1 MISRAE
7 QYANWVL
14 DPANANK
21 TGKLIKLAAKRFVSD
36 LAREDLIWDEA
47 ESMRIVN
54 FAEKYCCLW
63 EDKWRG
69 EPVKIIDWMAF
80 IFQQIYG
87 WKYKATGLR
96 RVRKVY
102 VQVAKKNGKTTIA
115 GVLNNFHLFADSKVQ
130 TPKIF
135 VGANNEDQAK
145 ICVNISGKLIEQSPA
160 LYEFVEDGE
169 VNLFKYKENI
179 VNIVHKSRDG
189 FIKPLSKEA
198 TSSTSSAAG
207 GKHGFNPSLGV
218 IDEYAM
224 ADTDGLL
231 NALESG
237 QAARQE
243 PLIFCITT
251 AGFKMNGPC
260 FQQLRKSGIEL
271 LEGIVKD
278 DSYLP
283 FIFEMD
289 KDDNLDDRDVWN
301 KCNPNLG
308 ISVFP
313 EFLESRLNAAKNEG
327 GSKMIYVRTLNFNQ
341 WCETPEVWIPIE
353 TWNLNY
359 HGFSIKDLYGLEC
372 YGGLD
377 IVSGLSMNA
386 FVLFFPN
393 FKNDLHAVLP
403 LFWCPSDAIRSSQLR
418 VDFQSWAD
426 EGLINICEGN
436 VVENDFAYN
445 LIMDHISKFN
455 VECISFNITLQNH
468 DLVQGLVRA
477 GVNVNPISQ
486 GYRSQSTPTRTWEEL
501 MTGKQIEHFNNPVLS
516 WMNVNT
522 QISRNRDG
530 DIRVQKLGGMNAGIT
545 ASIQALAQW
554 KISMS
559 NDTNDKTIES
569 W

>member
-1 MISRAE
+1 VSRAE
-7 QYANWVL
+7 QYAKWVL
-14 DPANANK
+14 DPANDKK
-21 TGKLIKLAAKRFVSD
+21 TGRFIKLAAQRFLSD
-36 LAREDLIWDEA
+36 LERTDIYFDEVQA
-47 ESMRIVN
+47 NKIVN

-69 EPVKIIDWMAF
+69 QPVQIIDWMAF

-87 WKYKATGLR
+87 WHYKETGLR

-115 GVLNNFHLFADSKVQ
+115 GVLNNFHLFADKKVS

-160 LYEFVEDGE
+160 LYSFVEDNE

-179 VNIVHKSRDG
+179 VNIVHKTRDG
-189 FIKPLSKEA
+189 FIKALSKEA
-198 TSSTSSAAG
+198 SSSTSAAAG

-260 FQQLRKSGIEL
+260 YQQLRKTGIQL
-271 LEGIVKD
+271 LEGVIKD
-278 DSYLP
+278 DNYLP
-283 FIFEMD
+283 FIFEID
-289 KDDNLDDRDVWN
+289 KDDNLDDRDVWH
-301 KCNPNLG
+301 KCNPNIG

-327 GSKMIYVRTLNFNQ
+327 GSKMVDVRTLNFNQ
-341 WCETPEVWIPIE
+341 WCETPEVWIPSDI
-353 TWNLNY
+353 WNANH
-359 HGFSIKDLYGLEC
+359 HGYKVEDLYGLEC

-377 IVSGLSMNA
+377 IVSGLSMNS

-393 FKNDLHAVLP
+393 FRNGIHAVLP
-403 LFWCPSDAIRSSQLR
+403 LFWCPSDAIRSSNIR
-418 VDFQSWAD
+418 VDFESWAD
-426 EGLINICEGN
+426 QGLINICDGN
-436 VVENDFAYN
+436 VVENDYAYN
-445 LIMDHISKFN
+445 LIMEWMGKFN
-455 VECISFNITLQNH
+455 VDSISFNVSLQNH
-468 DLVQGLVRA
+468 DVVQSLVKSGI
-477 GVNVNPISQ
+477 NVNPISQ
-486 GYRSQSTPTRTWEEL
+486 GYRSQSVPTKNWEEL
-501 MTGKQIEHFNNPVLS
+501 LTGKSIEHFNNPVLA
-516 WMNVNT
+516 WMNINT
-522 QISRNRDG
+522 QVARSKDG
-530 DIRVQKLGGMNAGIT
+530 DIRAQKLNGMNAGIT
-545 ASIQALAQW
+545 AAIQALAQW
-554 KISMS
+554 KIQAAGES
-559 NDTNDKTIES
+559 NDKSLEA

>member
-1 MISRAE
+1 MSRAE
-7 QYANWVL
+7 QYARWVL
-14 DPANANK
+14 DPANQKK
-21 TGKLIKLAAKRFVSD
+21 TGKYIKLAAQRFLSD
-36 LAREDLIWDEA
+36 LERDDIYFDEKDA
-47 ESMRIVN
+47 MRIVN

-69 EPVKIIDWMAF
+69 QPVQIIDWMAF

-87 WKYKATGLR
+87 WKYKKTDLR
-96 RVRKVY
+96 RIRKVY

-115 GVLNNFHLFADSKVQ
+115 GVLNNYHLFADNRVQ

-145 ICVNISGKLIEQSPA
+145 ICVNISGKLIEQSPE
-160 LYEFVEDGE
+160 LYEYVEDGE

-198 TSSTSSAAG
+198 TSSTSAAAG

-260 FQQLRKSGIEL
+260 FQQLRKSGIEI

-278 DSYLP
+278 DGYLP
-283 FIFEMD
+283 FIFEID
-289 KDDNLDDRDVWN
+289 KDDNLDDREIWQ

-308 ISVFP
+308 VSVFP
-313 EFLESRLNAAKNEG
+313 EFLESRLNSAKNEG
-327 GSKMIYVRTLNFNQ
+327 GSKMIDVRTLNFNQ
-341 WCETPEVWIPIE
+341 WCETPEVWIPNE
-353 TWNLNY
+353 TWVLNN
-359 HGFSIKDLYGLEC
+359 HGYKIEDLYGLEC

-386 FVLFFPN
+386 FVLVFPH
-393 FKNDLHAVLP
+393 FKGDIHAVLP
-403 LFWCPSDAIRSSQLR
+403 LFWCPSDTIKSSQVR
-418 VDFQSWAD
+418 IDFQSWAD
-426 EGLINICEGN
+426 QGLINICEGN
-436 VVENDFAYN
+436 VIENDFAYN
-445 LIMDHISKFN
+445 LIMDFISKFN
-455 VECISFNITLQNH
+455 VESISFNITLQNH
-468 DLVQGLVRA
+468 DIVQGLVRG
-477 GVNVNPISQ
+477 GVNCNPISQ
-486 GYRSQSTPTRTWEEL
+486 GYRSQSTPTRAWEEFIINH
-501 MTGKQIEHFNNPVLS
+501 QIEHFNNPVLS
-516 WMNVNT
+516 WMNINT
-522 QISRNRDG
+522 QIARNKDG

-545 ASIQALAQW
+545 AAIQALAQW
-554 KISMS
+554 KIVAAG
-559 NDTNDKTIES
+559 DTNDKQIES

>member
-1 MISRAE
+1 MSRAE
-7 QYANWVL
+7 QYAKWVL
-14 DPANANK
+14 DPANDKK
-21 TGKLIKLAAKRFVSD
+21 TGRFIKLAAQRFLSD
-36 LAREDLIWDEA
+36 LERTDIYFDEVQA
-47 ESMRIVN
+47 NKIVN

-69 EPVKIIDWMAF
+69 QPVQIIDWMAF

-87 WKYKATGLR
+87 WHYKETGLR

-115 GVLNNFHLFADSKVQ
+115 GVLNNFHLFADKKVS

-160 LYEFVEDGE
+160 LYSFVEDNE

-179 VNIVHKSRDG
+179 VNIVHKTRDG
-189 FIKPLSKEA
+189 FIKALSKEA
-198 TSSTSSAAG
+198 SSSTSAAAG

-260 FQQLRKSGIEL
+260 YQQLRKTGIQL
-271 LEGIVKD
+271 LEGVIKD
-278 DSYLP
+278 DNYLP
-283 FIFEMD
+283 FIFEID
-289 KDDNLDDRDVWN
+289 KDDNLDDRDVWH
-301 KCNPNLG
+301 KCNPNIG

-327 GSKMIYVRTLNFNQ
+327 GSKMVDVRTLNFNQ
-341 WCETPEVWIPIE
+341 WCETPEVWIPSDI
-353 TWNLNY
+353 WNANH
-359 HGFSIKDLYGLEC
+359 HGYKVEDLYGLEC

-377 IVSGLSMNA
+377 IVSGLSMNS

-393 FKNDLHAVLP
+393 FRNGIHAVLP
-403 LFWCPSDAIRSSQLR
+403 LFWCPSDAIRSSNIR
-418 VDFQSWAD
+418 VDFESWAD
-426 EGLINICEGN
+426 QGLINICDGN
-436 VVENDFAYN
+436 VVENDYAYN
-445 LIMDHISKFN
+445 LIMEWMGKFN
-455 VECISFNITLQNH
+455 VDSISFNVSLQNH
-468 DLVQGLVRA
+468 DVVQSLVKSGI
-477 GVNVNPISQ
+477 NVNPISQ
-486 GYRSQSTPTRTWEEL
+486 GYRSQSVPTKNWEEL
-501 MTGKQIEHFNNPVLS
+501 LTGKSIEHFNNPVLA
-516 WMNVNT
+516 WMNINT
-522 QISRNRDG
+522 QVARSKDG
-530 DIRVQKLGGMNAGIT
+530 DIRAQKLNGMNAGIT
-545 ASIQALAQW
+545 AAIQALAQW
-554 KISMS
+554 KIQAAGES
-559 NDTNDKTIES
+559 NDKSLEA

>member
-1 MISRAE
+1 MSRAE
-7 QYANWVL
+7 RYARWVL
-14 DPANANK
+14 DPANDKK
-21 TGKLIKLAAKRFVSD
+21 TGKYIKLAAQRFLSD
-36 LAREDLIWDEA
+36 LERTDIYFDEA
-47 ESMRIVN
+47 EANKIIN

-69 EPVKIIDWMAF
+69 QPVQIIDWMAF

-87 WKYKATGLR
+87 WHYKETGLR

-115 GVLNNFHLFADSKVQ
+115 GVLNNFHLFADKRVS

-135 VGANNEDQAK
+135 VGANNEEQSK

-160 LYEFVEDGE
+160 LYSFVEDDE

-179 VNIVHKSRDG
+179 VNIVHKTRDG
-189 FIKPLSKEA
+189 FIKALSKEA
-198 TSSTSSAAG
+198 SSTTSAAAG

-260 FQQLRKSGIEL
+260 YQQLRKTGTQI
-271 LEGIVKD
+271 LEGVIAD
-278 DSYLP
+278 DGYLP
-283 FIFEMD
+283 FIFEID
-289 KDDNLDDRDVWN
+289 KDDSLDDRDVWY
-301 KCNPNLG
+301 KCNPNIG
-308 ISVFP
+308 VSVFP

-327 GSKMIYVRTLNFNQ
+327 GSKMVDVRTLNFNQ
-341 WCETPEVWIPIE
+341 WCETPEVWIQSDI
-353 TWNLNY
+353 WNANH
-359 HGFSIKDLYGLEC
+359 HGYKVEDLYGLEC

-386 FVLFFPN
+386 FVLFFPEFRN
-393 FKNDLHAVLP
+393 GIHAVLP
-403 LFWCPSDAIRSSQLR
+403 LFWCPSDAIRSTNIR
-418 VDFQSWAD
+418 VDFESWAD
-426 EGLINICEGN
+426 QGFINICEGN
-436 VVENDFAYN
+436 VIDNDYAYN
-445 LIMDHISKFN
+445 LIMDWIGKFN
-455 VECISFNITLQNH
+455 VNSISFNITLQNH
-468 DLVQGLVRA
+468 DVVQSLVKSGI
-477 GVNVNPISQ
+477 NVNPISQ
-486 GYRSQSTPTRTWEEL
+486 GYRSQSTPTKAWEEL
-501 MTGKQIEHFNNPVLS
+501 MTAKAIEHFNNPVLA
-516 WMNVNT
+516 WMNINSQV
-522 QISRNRDG
+522 SRSKDG
-530 DIRVQKLGGMNAGIT
+530 DIRVQKINGMNTGIT
-545 ASIQALAQW
+545 AAIQALAQW
-554 KISMS
+554 KIQAAG
-559 NDTNDKTIES
+559 DTNDKAIES

>member
-1 MISRAE
+1 VSRAE
-7 QYANWVL
+7 QYARWVL
-14 DPANANK
+14 DPANDKK
-21 TGKLIKLAAKRFVSD
+21 TGRFIKLAAQRFLSD
-36 LAREDLIWDEA
+36 LERTDIYFDEVQA
-47 ESMRIVN
+47 NKIVN

-69 EPVKIIDWMAF
+69 QPVQIIDWMAF

-87 WKYKATGLR
+87 WHYKETGLR

-115 GVLNNFHLFADSKVQ
+115 GVLNNFHLFADKKVS

-160 LYEFVEDGE
+160 LYSFVEDNE

-179 VNIVHKSRDG
+179 VNIVHKTRDG
-189 FIKPLSKEA
+189 FIKALSKEA
-198 TSSTSSAAG
+198 SSSTSAAAG

-260 FQQLRKSGIEL
+260 YQQLRKTGIEL
-271 LEGIVKD
+271 LEGIIKD
-278 DSYLP
+278 DTYLP
-283 FIFEMD
+283 FIFEID
-289 KDDNLDDRDVWN
+289 KDDNLDDRDVWH
-301 KCNPNLG
+301 KCNPNIG

-327 GSKMIYVRTLNFNQ
+327 GSKMVDVRTLNFNQ
-341 WCETPEVWIPIE
+341 WCETPEVWIPSDI
-353 TWNLNY
+353 WNANH
-359 HGFSIKDLYGLEC
+359 HGYKVEDLYGLEC

-377 IVSGLSMNA
+377 IVSGLSMNS

-393 FKNDLHAVLP
+393 FRNGIHAVLP
-403 LFWCPSDAIRSSQLR
+403 LFWCPSDAIRSSNIR
-418 VDFQSWAD
+418 VDFESWAD
-426 EGLINICEGN
+426 QGLINICEGN
-436 VVENDFAYN
+436 VVENDYAYN
-445 LIMDHISKFN
+445 LIMEWMGKFN
-455 VECISFNITLQNH
+455 VESISFNISLQNH
-468 DLVQGLVRA
+468 DVVQSLVKLGI
-477 GVNVNPISQ
+477 NVNPISQ
-486 GYRSQSTPTRTWEEL
+486 GYRSQSVPTKSWEEL
-501 MTGKQIEHFNNPVLS
+501 LTAKSIEHFNNPVMA
-516 WMNVNT
+516 WMNINT
-522 QISRNRDG
+522 QVARSKDG
-530 DIRVQKLGGMNAGIT
+530 DIRVQKLNGMNAGIT
-545 ASIQALAQW
+545 AAIQALAQW
-554 KISMS
+554 KIQAAGES
-559 NDTNDKTIES
+559 NDKSLES